1 MKTNHDLQNEPGV
14 YLIID
19 DENKRAYVGSTTDLR
34 RRYNRHN
41 RELRNHEHYNPELQ
55 KLYDEKKDQ
64 LTFVG
69 MPVENKEEALDFEQA
84 IIDELH
90 DTGVLCNKA
99 TDARHSTINFVL
111 SEEHKAK
118 LIAGN
123 LGRPKSE
130 EQKQAI
136 SRSLTGRTLD
146 PEHAAKARM
155 AAVGFKH
162 TEEFKR
168 NLSEKLKGVPK
179 SEEARRNQSLA
190 AINPVEINGEVYRN
204 VLEATRQLNIGRD
217 AVNYR
222 IKSPNFPDWKR
233 LPKEPSD
240 E

>member
-1 MKTNHDLQNEPGV
+1 MKTNYDLKNEPGV

-19 DENKRAYVGSTTDLR
+19 DENKKAYVGSTTELK
-34 RRYNRHN
+34 RRYNRHV

-69 MPVENKEEALDFEQA
+69 MAVEDKEHALELEQA
-84 IIDELH
+84 VIDELH

-111 SEEHKAK
+111 TEEHKAK

-146 PEHAAKARM
+146 PEHAAKART
-155 AAVGFKH
+155 AALGSKRS
-162 TEEFKR
+162 EEVRKQM
-168 NLSEKLKGVPK
+168 SENFKGVPK
-179 SEEARRNQSLA
+179 SEQAKLNMSLSKQ
-190 AINPVEINGEVYRN
+190 NPVEIDNVVYHN
-204 VLEATRQLNIGRD
+204 ASEAARQLNLKWN
-217 AVNYR
+217 AVDYR

-233 LPKEPSD
+233 LPKEPTD